1 MVRHLLVFGAVLAA
15 APVLAQ
21 EKSPANPSQTA
32 PASQIAAAVA
42 ADWPKYDHGG
52 KGHLSEAEF
61 ATWLTELRA
70 KAGKTEDPAKLKAW
84 ADGAFLQADANVD
97 AKVTPEEMTA
107 FLQKKVRP
115 QQSTGR

>member
-15 APVLAQ
+15 APGLAQ
-21 EKSPANPSQTA
+21 ESPSANQAKTA
-32 PASQIAAAVA
+32 PAAQIAAAVA
-42 ADWPKYDHGG
+42 ADWPKYDPDG
-52 KGHLSEAEF
+52 KGHLTEGEF